1 MGYPI
6 AQCGF
11 MPSMALGQIPSLPP
25 SPALPGKGK
34 PICPTDSPAESFV
47 SLVCR
52 LSLSPSLS
60 LPLSLSL
67 SPSLS
72 LSLSLHP
79 LSLFPSLPPPP
90 PPLSLIPLLMGQP
103 LLCSL
108 RGTNG
113 PFGVGRSRPKPRW
126 RWRWKGSSGLPFRKG
141 LSVAGS
147 ASKLE
152 AVCLGVCAVFLIME
166 ALECGWVGEGLGTKA
181 FPNSPR
187 RWHGE
192 WFVGMHKPGS
202 GKRVGGWGG
211 CVSLGSIRKHGH
223 RAKGRKLGA
232 FGE

>member
-1 MGYPI
+1 MHMEG
-6 AQCGF
+6 
-11 MPSMALGQIPSLPP
+11 
-25 SPALPGKGK
+25 
-34 PICPTDSPAESFV
+34 
-47 SLVCR
+47 
-52 LSLSPSLS
+52 
-60 LPLSLSL
+60 
-67 SPSLS
+67 
-72 LSLSLHP
+72 
-79 LSLFPSLPPPP
+79 
-90 PPLSLIPLLMGQP
+90 IPLLMGQP

-211 CVSLGSIRKHGH
+211 CVSLGSIRKRGH